1 MKVCK
6 RATQTLIGGGL
17 TLIVL
22 GLGLGTGVANA
33 QPYPEPPPPP
43 YLPLIPDP
51 GPIDEDG
58 NITLFDT
65 WGPVCNNPQVI
76 CIA

>member
-17 TLIVL
+17 TLVV
-22 GLGLGTGVANA
+22 LGLGTGVANA
-33 QPYPEPPPPP
+33 EPPPVPPPPP

-51 GPIDEDG
+51 GPVDEDG

-65 WGPVCNNPQVI
+65 FGAVCNNPRVI